1 MKLRT
6 HKVKESCFVS
16 WNMAFLRDSQIFRLA
31 KFAVFLAMFAVANFA
46 NAENNS
52 LNESLDINPQDRFDD
67 ATNHDIAPVPNPINR
82 TLQRE
87 VDSQTE
93 YDEKIK
99 KELDEGDITK
109 TKNIDSYNLDN
120 VDKTPGMGYSRKDE
134 GIKGEKAG
142 TAPES
147 PKTGEISEF
156 PDICTETITKPD
168 GGIIVRIKHY
178 LAENHIEPI
187 CFVTK
192 KMRDDLTKTI
202 RQKEKYLYK
211 RWVPPISWNVGAS
224 MSTAPMDK
232 AYRGYQTADGSYYS
246 NNDYPNISTSISIPI
261 YNPDKEAE
269 RDRGRQGFLSVMLG
283 RIRNIELLQ
292 VQIFQYREKIGV
304 LTQSGKLQLEGVGNM
319 YEIETAILKNIVD
332 INENIRFLESEL
344 EIDMLEVQGRVEGK
358 VKEKGKSWLDYI
370 F

>member
-1 MKLRT
+1 MKEYLMLSSPYNSSCPQGITLLRI
-6 HKVKESCFVS
+6 SQFV
-16 WNMAFLRDSQIFRLA
+16 R
-31 KFAVFLAMFAVANFA
+31 FAVLAAIFAFANFA

-52 LNESLDINPQDRFDD
+52 LNESLDINPQDKFDD
-67 ATNHDIAPVPNPINR
+67 ATNHDITPVWNPINR
-82 TLQRE
+82 TLQRD
-87 VDSQTE
+87 VDNQTE
-93 YDEKIK
+93 NDEKIK

-109 TKNIDSYNLDN
+109 TKNIDSYNLDS
-120 VDKTPGMGYSRKDE
+120 VDKTPGIGDSRKAE
-134 GIKGEKAG
+134 GGKSEKPA
-142 TAPES
+142 TASES
-147 PKTGEISEF
+147 PENGEISEF
-156 PDICTETITKPD
+156 PDISTETITKPD

-178 LAENHIEPI
+178 LSENHIEPI

-202 RQKEKYLYK
+202 REKEKYLYK

-232 AYRGYQTADGSYYS
+232 GYRGYQTADGSYYS
-246 NNDYPNISTSISIPI
+246 NNDYPDISTSISIPI

-292 VQIFQYREKIGV
+292 VQIFQYREKMGV
-304 LTQSGKLQLEGVGNM
+304 LSQSGKLQLEGVGNM